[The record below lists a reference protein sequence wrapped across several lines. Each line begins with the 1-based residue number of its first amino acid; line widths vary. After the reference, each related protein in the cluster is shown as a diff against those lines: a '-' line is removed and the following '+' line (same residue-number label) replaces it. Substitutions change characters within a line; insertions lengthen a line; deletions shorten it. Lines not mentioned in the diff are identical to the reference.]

1 MTKRFLIREEVTD
14 CNVGDVL
21 KFSDG
26 IEIMC
31 TAKNPITH
39 ECKVGERW
47 YDTESLPSTFYTIK
61 EVYPECS
68 EYGIYY
74 KDK

>member
-21 KFSDG
+21 KMEEG
-26 IEIMC
+26 YEVLC
-31 TAKNPITH
+31 TEKRGCAYKI
-39 ECKVGERW
+39 GENW
-47 YDTESLPSTFYTIK
+47 YTKRQLQETFFTTK

-68 EYGIYY
+68 ECGVYY
-74 KDK
+74 KEK

>member
-21 KFSDG
+21 KMGESV
-26 IEIMC
+26 EVMC
-31 TAKNPITH
+31 TEKRMHAYKI
-39 ECKVGERW
+39 GEKW
-47 YDTESLPSTFYTIK
+47 YYKDQLPNTFFTTK

-68 EYGIYY
+68 EHGTYY
-74 KDK
+74 KEK